1 MSEQRALILIV
12 DDEEN
17 NRDMLA
23 RRLMRSG
30 FDVETAADAREGLK
44 LIISRPIDV
53 VLLDQM
59 MPNITGL
66 EALNLVRQKYSA
78 DELPVIMVTARQDV
92 GNIDEAMRVGA
103 NDYVTKPV
111 DFPALLSR
119 IKAQLLRKRTAM
131 KAGEAAR

>member
-44 LIISRPIDV
+44 LIISRPIDL

-131 KAGEAAR
+131 KAGEAAG

>member
-1 MSEQRALILIV
+1 MSEKRGLILVV

-23 RRLMRSG
+23 RRLIRSG
-30 FDVETAADAREGLK
+30 YEVETAADAREGLK
-44 LIISRPIDV
+44 LIISRPIDL

-66 EALNLVRQKYSA
+66 EALKLVRQKYSA
-78 DELPVIMVTARQDV
+78 AELPVIMVTARQDV

-111 DFPALLSR
+111 DFPALLNR
-119 IKAQLLRKRTAM
+119 IQAQLLRKRTAAASGES
-131 KAGEAAR
+131 AG

>member
-1 MSEQRALILIV
+1 MSEERGLILIV

-44 LIISRPIDV
+44 LIISKPIDL

-78 DELPVIMVTARQDV
+78 AELPVIMVTARQDV

-131 KAGEAAR
+131 KSGEAAS